1 MQKKGM
7 YSFRNIEIKMGRDDL
22 TMAILTI
29 LTIDFSNKSEKNLKN
44 KKSL

>member
-1 MQKKGM
+1 M
-7 YSFRNIEIKMGRDDL
+7 YSFRNIEINMGRDYL

-29 LTIDFSNKSEKNLKN
+29 LTIDFSNKFEKNLKN